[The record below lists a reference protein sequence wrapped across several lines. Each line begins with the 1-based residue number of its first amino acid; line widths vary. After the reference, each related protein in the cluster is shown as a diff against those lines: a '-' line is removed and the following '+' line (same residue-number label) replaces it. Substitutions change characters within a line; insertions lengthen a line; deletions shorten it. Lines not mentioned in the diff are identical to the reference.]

1 MFKIVYTAKARK
13 DYQKAKN
20 SPLSVKILELLTMIE
35 TDPLQNPP
43 PFERLT
49 GNLSGAFSRRI
60 NRQHRLVYKTLDN
73 DAVFTDPSGE
83 LYKGIVVIIR
93 LWTRYGG

>member
-1 MFKIVYTAKARK
+1 MFKLVYTVQARK

-20 SPLSVKILELLTMIE
+20 SPLLVKILELLTILE

-49 GNLSGAFSRRI
+49 GNLCGAFSRRI
-60 NRQHRLVYKTLDN
+60 NRQHRLVYEIKDN
-73 DAVFTDPSGE
+73 DGAFTDPSGE
-83 LYKGIVVIIR
+83 LYEGIVRTIR
-93 LWTRYGG
+93 LWTHYE